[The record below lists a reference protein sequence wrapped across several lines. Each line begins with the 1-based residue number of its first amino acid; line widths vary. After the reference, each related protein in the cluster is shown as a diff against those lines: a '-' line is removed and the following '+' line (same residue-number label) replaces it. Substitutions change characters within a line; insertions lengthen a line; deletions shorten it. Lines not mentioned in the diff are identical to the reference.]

1 MYVCMYVNVAL
12 DFLWC
17 SPPAGSF
24 PIACPRLFGPAFHP
38 DAGRAVGAHGRL
50 GRGAAEAVCGR
61 GLRHLDAWWSQG
73 YEHVP
78 TCKHGGKQQGLA
90 SNMFYVHMTTFGI
103 FGDDGWSSLM
113 NTCSHIVCVYLRD
126 FIQKYMAF
134 LQVKPLEALIIDF
147 QWTGVGYGVADVA
160 MHLPHSVHDAALRD
174 GGEEKLVKMYYN
186 DLIRQEFVL

>member
-1 MYVCMYVNVAL
+1 
-12 DFLWC
+12 
-17 SPPAGSF
+17 
-24 PIACPRLFGPAFHP
+24 
-38 DAGRAVGAHGRL
+38 
-50 GRGAAEAVCGR
+50 
-61 GLRHLDAWWSQG
+61 
-73 YEHVP
+73 
-78 TCKHGGKQQGLA
+78 
-90 SNMFYVHMTTFGI
+90 
-103 FGDDGWSSLM
+103 M

-134 LQVKPLEALIIDF
+134 VQVKPLEALIIDF